1 MLKDEFKKK
10 KSQLKKKI
18 ESIELAH
25 QTEVN
30 SD

>member
-10 KSQLKKKI
+10 SQLEKKI

>member
-10 KSQLKKKI
+10 KNQLEKKI
-18 ESIELAH
+18 KSIELAH